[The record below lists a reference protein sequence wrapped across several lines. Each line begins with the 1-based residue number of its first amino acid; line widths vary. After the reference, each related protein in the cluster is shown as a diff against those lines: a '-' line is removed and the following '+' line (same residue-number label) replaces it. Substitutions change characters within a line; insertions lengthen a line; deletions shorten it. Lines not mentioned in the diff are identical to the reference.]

1 MTDTDGGWLKTIK
14 ASLWNRAIL
23 PSLWNTKCCI
33 SSCHHQRNKHQINW
47 QAPHFGNLVR
57 SKAIPLPKKRFS
69 WEMQALDR
77 CHQAPRL
84 PHNMD
89 VDVTKCHAC
98 RTNCALPGAQGSRLL
113 VLRSVGQFVLSCAN
127 PDNHNVSTFQVF
139 WGWGGGLGFT
149 SFAKTDNNNVSTF
162 QVFWGWGGGLGF
174 TSFAKTDN
182 NNGSTF

>member
-1 MTDTDGGWLKTIK
+1 
-14 ASLWNRAIL
+14 
-23 PSLWNTKCCI
+23 
-33 SSCHHQRNKHQINW
+33 
-47 QAPHFGNLVR
+47 
-57 SKAIPLPKKRFS
+57 
-69 WEMQALDR
+69 
-77 CHQAPRL
+77 
-84 PHNMD
+84 MD